1 MYGKRGDDIVG
12 MSRVFYCI
20 ESVMKEFVLF
30 PLLFLTMMRFNVW
43 EDTHRHYRL
52 EDLEENLK

>member
-1 MYGKRGDDIVG
+1 
-12 MSRVFYCI
+12 
-20 ESVMKEFVLF
+20 MKEFVLF